1 MRNYLLPI
9 LLILSSCLESESI
22 PTTSN
27 LYVAAGDILVSSSV
41 TDTVH
46 QFDKKGNYKRI
57 LYRTPLAT
65 ETVGGLG
72 WMHSTNEILVAME
85 GTPDRVLA
93 ISVVDGS
100 NRVAFQDAQL
110 GGTIRSVTQLYD
122 SRSILVSEQTAIE
135 RFNELGLRETHAA
148 PWPSVVMANVQDI
161 KALQDGRWI
170 ATSTTQAV
178 RIYNDSVTAFA
189 ALATAAI
196 PAGTTAAHGVAELA
210 NGKFLVSWEGAAT
223 DYLSVYNSDLTLDRH
238 IFGNNQAQLTA
249 PRGVAQMANGNYLV
263 ADNTLDYVLEI
274 SPAGQVVKIIGQG
287 ILDGAYSVLVV
298 PEFSP

>member
-148 PWPSVVMANVQDI
+148 PWPSTVIANVQDI

-170 ATSTTQAV
+170 ATSTSQAV
-178 RIYNDSVTAFA
+178 RLYEDSVTAFTA
-189 ALATAAI
+189 VATAAI
-196 PAGTTAAHGVAELA
+196 PAGTTAAHGVSELN

-223 DYLSVYNSDLTLDRH
+223 DYLSIYNTDLTLDRH
-238 IFGNNQAQLTA
+238 LFGNNQAILTA
-249 PRGVAQMANGNYLV
+249 PRGVAQAANGNYLV
-263 ADNTLDYVLEI
+263 ADETRDYLLEI
-274 SPAGQVVKIIGQG
+274 NSDGQVVKIIGQG